1 MSKPTYQPPAREHP
15 FASYIRSPGKGKS
28 ASRSLSQREAR
39 EAFGMIPHGA
49 TEPLQQGDMSR
60 LS

>member
-28 ASRSLSQREAR
+28 ASRSLSQREA
-39 EAFGMIPHGA
+39 FGMILHGA